1 MRVGPALILAAAL
14 AACTTATPRLAPPAP
29 ATLAAVHG
37 LAPHSCNPTTASVLD
52 PLGVPPAAVRSI
64 YYERPPTGSS
74 HGTPAVGY
82 TAWVRLADQPGD
94 LVIRH
99 DDWCGFI
106 TSYTVGAVR
115 LGPR

>member
-1 MRVGPALILAAAL
+1 MADGTGL
-14 AACTTATPRLAPPAP
+14 RLA
-29 ATLAAVHG
+29 TMHG
-37 LAPHSCNPTTASVLD
+37 IVAQ
-52 PLGVPPAAVRSI
+52 
-64 YYERPPTGSS
+64 
-74 HGTPAVGY
+74 GY

-99 DDWCGFI
+99 DDRCGFI